1 MKVRLI
7 YKLDGT
13 RNGEPWPAVGGEI
26 DVPTSE
32 AINLINHGYAVPVPV
47 PQVQERATL
56 EQEPERATLAPAT
69 KPKRKAARHGSG
81 I

>member
-7 YKLDGT
+7 YRLDGT

-32 AINLINHGYAVPVPV
+32 AVNLISHGYAVPVLV
-47 PQVQERATL
+47 PQVQERATVE
-56 EQEPERATLAPAT
+56 EQPERATLPKT
-69 KPKRKAARHGSG
+69 TSKPRKGRN
-81 I
+81 

>member
-13 RNGEPWPAVGGEI
+13 RNGQPWPAVGGEI

-32 AINLINHGYAVPVPV
+32 AMNLISHGYAVPVLT
-47 PQVQERATL
+47 PQVQERATVE
-56 EQEPERATLAPAT
+56 EQPERATLPKT
-69 KPKRKAARHGSG
+69 TSKPRKGRN
-81 I
+81 

>member
-13 RNGEPWPAVGGEI
+13 RNGEPWPAVGGTI
-26 DVPTSE
+26 DVPMSE
-32 AINLINHGYAVPVPV
+32 AINLISHGYAVPVLV

-56 EQEPERATLAPAT
+56 EQEPERATLPKT
-69 KPKRKAARHGSG
+69 TSKPRKGKN
-81 I
+81 

>member
-7 YKLDGT
+7 YRLDGT

-32 AINLINHGYAVPVPV
+32 AVNLISHGYAVPVLT
-47 PQVQERATL
+47 PQVQERATVE
-56 EQEPERATLAPAT
+56 EQPERATLPKT
-69 KPKRKAARHGSG
+69 TSKPRKGRN
-81 I
+81 

>member
-7 YKLDGT
+7 YRLDGT
-13 RNGEPWPAVGGEI
+13 RNGQPWPAIGGEI
-26 DVPTSE
+26 DLPTSE

-56 EQEPERATLAPAT
+56 EQKPERATLPKT
-69 KPKRKAARHGSG
+69 TSKPRKGRN
-81 I
+81 

>member
-1 MKVRLI
+1 MIVRLI
-7 YKLDGT
+7 YRLEGT
-13 RNGEPWPAVGGEI
+13 RNGEAWPAVGGEI

-56 EQEPERATLAPAT
+56 EQEPERATLPKTIT
-69 KPKRKAARHGSG
+69 KPRKGRN
-81 I
+81 

>member
-7 YKLDGT
+7 YRLDGT
-13 RNGEPWPAVGGEI
+13 RNGQPWPAVGGEI

-32 AINLINHGYAVPVPV
+32 AVNLISHGYAVPVIA

-56 EQEPERATLAPAT
+56 EQEPERATLPKT
-69 KPKRKAARHGSG
+69 NSKPRKGRN
-81 I
+81 

>member
-7 YKLDGT
+7 YRLDGT

-32 AINLINHGYAVPVPV
+32 AMNLISHGYAVPVLT
-47 PQVQERATL
+47 PQVQERATVE
-56 EQEPERATLAPAT
+56 EQPERATLPKT
-69 KPKRKAARHGSG
+69 TSKPRKGRN
-81 I
+81 